1 MNDSK
6 GSSYRKLRFDSI
18 QECIDEVNR
27 IAQAQEQGKLKASG
41 NWTAGEVFSHVAAWI
56 EYGYVGYPIKPLPFF
71 IRWLLRVR
79 LRKML
84 EVGMT
89 KGVRIPGI
97 KEGTTGIDDLPTGQ
111 AAQRLLSAL
120 GRLTMS
126 QHLTTAQLLGRC
138 RTRTESS

>member
-6 GSSYRKLRFDSI
+6 GSTHRKLRFDSI
-18 QECIDEVNR
+18 RECIDEVNR

-41 NWTAGEVFSHVAAWI
+41 NWTAGEVLSHVAAWI

-97 KEGTTGIDDLPTGQ
+97 KEG
-111 AAQRLLSAL
+111 
-120 GRLTMS
+120 
-126 QHLTTAQLLGRC
+126 
-138 RTRTESS
+138 